1 MRPMVEAPDH
11 RPSITKVW
19 ARNFRSIEYAELE
32 LGPLTVLV
40 GPNAS
45 GKSNLMD
52 VLAFLGD
59 VVRLGLKT
67 AIIRRGGI
75 DSISRRSP
83 SGTVLS
89 PGVGFRYASSEGT
102 VDYALSIAR
111 GLGGDFWVKRESVRV
126 QASDPSIRPLE
137 FAFANGQLVKPN
149 LVKAL
154 AHSGS
159 GDARLDEN
167 ATQFVKMFIS
177 QAALREAALMY
188 KESLLLLLSLPLLD
202 EFVSYAPRT
211 GTNLDPESVAGALE
225 NTLTVER
232 SFSTAYMLTGVHI
245 SAQAYLRMTGL
256 YHIFPN
262 SLREPRKVADSY
274 PLTTD
279 GDNLA
284 STLRDMIGNESRFLP
299 DLKRALEFA
308 VPGVTDIRVRQA
320 GSYYVVELQHE
331 GDRGNGKGSWFDL
344 SYESDGTIRLL
355 AMLTALS
362 QDPAPSVVGLEEP
375 ELAIHP
381 GAMAVLSDAMKEAAT
396 RGQVLVATHS
406 PDLIDRLPIESIRAV
421 TAEGGSTRVDR
432 VAEHQLKSVRQNL
445 FSAGEIHSME
455 GLQPADAE

>member
-1 MRPMVEAPDH
+1 MVEAPDD
-11 RPSITKVW
+11 RPSITRVW

-32 LGPLTVLV
+32 LGPLTVLA

-52 VLAFLGD
+52 VLTFLGD

-83 SGTVLS
+83 SGRVLS
-89 PGVGFRYASSEGT
+89 PGVGFRYASSGGT

-111 GLGGDFWVKRESVRV
+111 GLGGDFWSERESVSV
-126 QASDPSIRPLE
+126 QASDPSVRTLE
-137 FAFANGQLVKPN
+137 FAFANGRLVKPN

-154 AHSGS
+154 GHSGS
-159 GDARLDEN
+159 GDARLDERV
-167 ATQFVKMFIS
+167 TQFVDTVVPR
-177 QAALREAALMY
+177 AALREAPLMY
-188 KESLLLLLSLPLLD
+188 SESLLLLFLLPLLD
-202 EFVSYAPRT
+202 EFASHAERT
-211 GTNLDPESVAGALE
+211 GATLDPESMAGALQE
-225 NTLTVER
+225 TLA
-232 SFSTAYMLTGVHI
+232 SDQNLSTAYMLTGVHI
-245 SAQAYLRMTGL
+245 DAQAYLNLTGL

-299 DLKRALEFA
+299 DLKNALEFA

-381 GAMAVLSDAMKEAAT
+381 GAMAVLSDAMKETAT

-432 VAEHQLKSVRQNL
+432 VAEHQLKSVRENL

>member
-19 ARNFRSIEYAELE
+19 ARNFRSIEFAELE

-83 SGTVLS
+83 SGRVLS

-159 GDARLDEN
+159 GDARLD
-167 ATQFVKMFIS
+167 QFVETFIS

-202 EFVSYAPRT
+202 EFVSYAERT
-211 GTNLDPESVAGALE
+211 GATLNPESVAGALE

-396 RGQVLVATHS
+396 RVQVLVATHS

-421 TAEGGSTRVDR
+421 TAEGGSTRVGK
-432 VAEHQLKSVRQNL
+432 VAEHQMASVKEDL
-445 FSAGEIHSME
+445 FSAGELHSME
-455 GLQPADAE
+455 GLQPAATE